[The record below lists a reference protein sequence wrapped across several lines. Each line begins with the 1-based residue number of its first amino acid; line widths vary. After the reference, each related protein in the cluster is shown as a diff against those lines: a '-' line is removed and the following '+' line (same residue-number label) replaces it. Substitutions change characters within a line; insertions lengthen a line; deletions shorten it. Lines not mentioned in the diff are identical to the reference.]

1 MEYKLVSAEY
11 VIQRVL
17 QNHQIENANW
27 TKDAYDWIGSGI
39 RLIGKHA
46 GLRIK
51 ISDEVEVVDNKALY
65 PCDLESLL
73 GIEYQGLMLPLG
85 SDRSGI
91 GMVTK
96 FNKNLGSSSAGS
108 SIFDSNDLLELN
120 RLKSLL
126 EELIGNYSVTPTQ
139 DLADQ
144 IQDTTNTINKLES
157 SMSVFSQFYY
167 GQNRN
172 VSGAFYDAELD
183 FIRTSFEQGIIRFIY
198 QAFPTNKSG
207 HPMVLDNE
215 TYLTALEWFIITMC
229 IQKGYK
235 HPIFDWQ
242 TAYSMFFGGNKLEPL
257 GWRSKAQN
265 AIRMPSID
273 SMERFTRMWEHR
285 MRRDLPNQF
294 FNGAEQPYGTI
305 Y

>member
-46 GLRIK
+46 GLRTK
-51 ISDEVEVVDNKALY
+51 ISDTIEVVDHKALY

-73 GIEYQGLMLPLG
+73 GVEYQGLMLPLG

-96 FNKNLGSSSAGS
+96 FNKNTTSSSAGS
-108 SIFDSNDLLELN
+108 DIFDSNDLLELN
-120 RLKSLL
+120 RLKALL
-126 EELIGNYSVTPTQ
+126 EELIADYAVTPTQ
-139 DLADQ
+139 EIADN
-144 IQDTTNTINKLES
+144 IQNTTNTINKLES
-157 SMSVFSQFYY
+157 SMAVFSQFYY

-172 VSGAFYDAELD
+172 LGADFYDADLD
-183 FIRTSFEQGIIRFIY
+183 FIKTSFEQGSIHFIY
-198 QAFPTNKSG
+198 QAFPTNNLG
-207 HPMVLDNE
+207 HPVVLDNE
-215 TYLTALEWFIITMC
+215 IYLTALEWFIVLMC

-235 HPIFDWQ
+235 HPIFDWK
-242 TAYSMFFGGNKLEPL
+242 TAYTMFYGGSQLEPF
-257 GWRSKAQN
+257 GWRGKAQN
-265 AIRMPSID
+265 SVRIPSID

-285 MRRDLPNQF
+285 MRRNLPNQF
-294 FNGAEQPYGTI
+294 FNQTEQPYGTI